1 MHKNSYLSVD
11 SSYEEELV
19 LKTLKEMPTVKNQ
32 DKRQDELFAKVLGK
46 LSIEDRANVFLRCV
60 FNGSVGLPN
69 S

>member
-11 SSYEEELV
+11 ASYEEELV
-19 LKTLKEMPTVKNQ
+19 LKTLKEMPTVRNQ

-46 LSIEDRANVFLRCV
+46 LPIEDRANIFLRCV
-60 FNGSVGLPN
+60 FNGAVGLPN